1 MTDLVIGAGLM
12 GIISAYELLKR
23 GRAVTIID
31 ELDCPALGASYAN
44 AGMLTPS
51 MSDPWNSP
59 GVYKYLVKSLFN
71 PSSSMRLRLNT
82 IPSLLGWGS
91 KFLRY
96 SSEP

>member
-12 GIISAYELLKR
+12 GITSAYELLKR
-23 GRAVTIID
+23 GRAVTILE
-31 ELDCPALGASYAN
+31 ELDGPALGASYAN

-82 IPSLLGWGS
+82 VPSLLGWGS
-91 KFLRY
+91 KFLRLCC
-96 SSEP
+96 